1 MRKERNGETK
11 LLNFVCKEIPILR
24 GDRPVL
30 QNYGDFS
37 FAKSSFKQKGKNNKL
52 RVEDNFHVRFMS
64 RSCRDIA
71 YTYAQIVHREKELY
85 HWNENCRVNY
95 K

>member
-11 LLNFVCKEIPILR
+11 LLSFVCKEIPILR

-30 QNYGDFS
+30 QNYGDLS

-71 YTYAQIVHREKELY
+71 YTDAK
-85 HWNENCRVNY
+85 NGDTNSAPGKRVVSLER
-95 K
+95 KL